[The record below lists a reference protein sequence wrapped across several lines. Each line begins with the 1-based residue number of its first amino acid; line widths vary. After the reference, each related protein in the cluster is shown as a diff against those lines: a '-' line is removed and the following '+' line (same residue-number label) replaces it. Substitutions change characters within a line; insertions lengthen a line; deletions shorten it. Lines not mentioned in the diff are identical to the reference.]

1 MRRWTAEEIPDLQG
15 QVALITGANSGL
27 GLETTRALAARG
39 AHVVMA
45 CRNLDKARQAQ
56 ATLVATVPRASLEP
70 AVLDLASLTAV
81 REFARSFREQHP
93 RLDWL
98 FNNAGVMAIP
108 RQETADG
115 LEVQFG
121 TNHLGHFALTGLVL
135 PTLLATPQSRIV
147 TTTSS
152 ARFMG
157 RIRLDDL
164 NRRRSY
170 GRWEAYG
177 QSKSANLLFA
187 FELQRRLAAAGATT
201 ISVAAHPGYATT
213 NLQRTSATVSG
224 AVVERLFYAS
234 LGRILAQSARMG
246 ALPQLYA
253 GMAPG
258 LRGGELVGPGGFAG
272 MRGDPRIDPRA
283 RREDDQETAARLW
296 KASVELSGVDYA
308 ALQSITPEQGNAP
321 KQQPS
326 E

>member
-1 MRRWTAEEIPDLQG
+1 MRQWTAEEIPHLQG
-15 QVALITGANSGL
+15 RVALITGANSGL

-39 AHVVMA
+39 VHVVMA

-56 ATLVATVPRASLEP
+56 AAIVATVPQASLEP
-70 AVLDLASLTAV
+70 VVLDLASLTSV
-81 REFARSFREQHP
+81 REFARSFREKHP

-121 TNHLGHFALTGLVL
+121 TNHVGHFALTGLVL

-157 RIRLDDL
+157 RIRFDDL

-177 QSKSANLLFA
+177 QSKLANLLFA

-224 AVVERLFYAS
+224 AVVERLFYAT

-253 GMAPG
+253 GIASG
-258 LRGGELVGPGGFAG
+258 LHGGELIGPGGLAG
-272 MRGDPRIDPRA
+272 MRGYPRVDLRA
-283 RREDDQETAARLW
+283 RREDDQETAVRLW
-296 KASVELSGVDYA
+296 KVSVELSGVDYA
-308 ALQSITPEQGNAP
+308 ALQSITSDQGNAP
-321 KQQPS
+321 KAQPS